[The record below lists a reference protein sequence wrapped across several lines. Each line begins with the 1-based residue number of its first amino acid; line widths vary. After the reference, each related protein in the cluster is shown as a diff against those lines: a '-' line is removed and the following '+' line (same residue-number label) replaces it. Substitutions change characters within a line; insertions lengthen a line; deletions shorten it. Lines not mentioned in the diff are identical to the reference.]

1 MELDHTFD
9 IVTITQGGAYTIYL
23 VSETES
29 NERSNCSNR
38 ECV

>member
-1 MELDHTFD
+1 MELDHNFAMVKDETN
-9 IVTITQGGAYTIYL
+9 GAYTIYL
-23 VSETES
+23 ESES